1 LANVTLLA
9 VSFSF
14 FGAAFPFSI
23 SWTRFWTEGNLV
35 LSYLP
40 GPFSVLAV
48 VSSVVAVVSVVSA
61 VASLPVVVP
70 FSSILAGVFV
80 DWVALVSSSIVSLG
94 VFFSSST
101 TVVPSSESSSSET
114 SSSISSSITERSE
127 VTLSKI

>member
-23 SWTRFWTEGNLV
+23 SWTRFWTEGNL
-35 LSYLP
+35 
-40 GPFSVLAV
+40 
-48 VSSVVAVVSVVSA
+48 SSVVAVVSVVSA
-61 VASLPVVVP
+61 VASLTVVVP

-80 DWVALVSSSIVSLG
+80 DWVALVSSSFVSLG